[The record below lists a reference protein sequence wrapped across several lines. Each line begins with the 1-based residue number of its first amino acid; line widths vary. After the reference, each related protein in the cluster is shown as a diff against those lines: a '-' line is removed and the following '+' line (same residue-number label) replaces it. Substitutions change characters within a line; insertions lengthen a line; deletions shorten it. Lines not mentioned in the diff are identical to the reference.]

1 MANGGWAN
9 GEWRMANGEW
19 RMADERIVLSYVQA
33 KDMLEARQAGRDVVV
48 VSLDLGLTKTEVP
61 IEPQGVR
68 LSDGQCLDW
77 QGLEVICASERG
89 CFVIEDNTPHKIQ
102 IFSKVANRLYS
113 LMPTEGAPTMLVSG
127 LPMHRVKGIDPYR
140 DTLQKIKTIAPVAGR
155 VLDTATGLGYTA
167 IEAARTAEHVIT
179 VEIEPAV
186 LEVARLNPW
195 SQALF
200 ANPKI
205 TSLVGDI
212 VEVIEECED
221 QAFMRIVHDPPAFNL
236 AGDLYSGAFYR
247 QLFRVLQRGGRLFHY
262 IGDLES
268 KSGRTVARGA
278 VRRLQEAGFS
288 RVVRRPEV
296 FGLVVYK

>member
-1 MANGGWAN
+1 MEN
-9 GEWRMANGEW
+9 GEWRMAN
-19 RMADERIVLSYVQA
+19 ERIVLSYVQV
-33 KDMLEARQAGRDVVV
+33 KDMLEAREAGRDVVV

-61 IEPQGVR
+61 IEPQGIC
-68 LSDGQCLDW
+68 LPDGQRLAW

-102 IFSKVANRLYS
+102 IFSEVANRLYS

-127 LPMHRVKGIDPYR
+127 IPMHRVKGIDPYR

-155 VLDTATGLGYTA
+155 VLDTATGLGYTT

-212 VEVIEECED
+212 IEVIEECED

-247 QLFRVLQRGGRLFHY
+247 QLFRVLRRGGRLFHY